1 MCRAYIHANS
11 VRLHLDLAGVRS
23 LSQNVVAPVYEHS
36 RGVGDARVST
46 IQAMR
51 ATYRGKDIVNANEMP
66 LRTSKATAATLR
78 NCISA
83 GVFSL
88 DSRPDSRRY
97 AVPSRVRSREQAQQ
111 LALRRP
117 PAVSSTG
124 RCRQRCPCLG
134 ARMLAIG
141 AKVSSSSYHSKF

>member
-1 MCRAYIHANS
+1 MCRAYIHADS

-36 RGVGDARVST
+36 RGVGDAEMST
-46 IQAMR
+46 IPATR
-51 ATYRGKDIVNANEMP
+51 VTYRGKDIVNANEIP
-66 LRTSKATAATLR
+66 LKTSKATAATLR

-83 GVFSL
+83 GVISL
-88 DSRPDSRRY
+88 DSRPGSRRY
-97 AVPSRVRSREQAQQ
+97 AVPSRVRSRERAQQ

-117 PAVSSTG
+117 PEVSSTG
-124 RCRQRCPCLG
+124 RCRQRCPCLE

-141 AKVSSSSYHSKF
+141 ARLSATLYQCKF